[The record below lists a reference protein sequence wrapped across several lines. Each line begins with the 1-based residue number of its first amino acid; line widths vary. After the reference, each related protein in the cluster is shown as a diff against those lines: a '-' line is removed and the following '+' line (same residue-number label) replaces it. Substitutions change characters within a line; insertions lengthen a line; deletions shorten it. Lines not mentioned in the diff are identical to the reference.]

1 MITILNKME
10 SDMLK
15 ILKLFLL
22 VAACISLPVT
32 AENVVK
38 ELRTISEA
46 SRVSIDSKVLGE
58 NRNFLIHLP
67 QSYNKSNKSYPVIY
81 LLDGERHFNHA
92 IVATQILQKQE
103 RVPELII
110 VAITNSDIWGS
121 DNSTRQRDLGY
132 EKEKFTRY
140 IKSEVMSYVNKN
152 YRTTGLNTLFGHSL
166 AGYFSTNL
174 LATQPSLFTNY
185 IAASP
190 VIQGEEI
197 DIYKNILSNL
207 DTKNMDEKSFYF
219 TLASEDEARRKS
231 VTEALNNFVKLLTKQ
246 SPKSLNWHYEFFDNQ
261 THGSIYFPTFF
272 PGMTYVFKNYQ
283 APHFARYKQYTDF
296 GGMKGM
302 KLHYKKRAKIYGT
315 DKNIPENT
323 LLNLASM
330 LLNEGKT
337 QDTLQLYST
346 LTRDFPQ
353 SARSFSGLGQTYS
366 AMKQYTKSIEAH
378 KTAVVL
384 GEKHSP
390 AWRNRLFKS
399 RLDTANKSVQLLN

>member
-1 MITILNKME
+1 
-10 SDMLK
+10 MLK
-15 ILKLFLL
+15 ILSPFLL
-22 VAACISLPVT
+22 VAACFSFPVT
-32 AENVVK
+32 AGNIAK
-38 ELRTISEA
+38 ELRTIGEA
-46 SRVSIDSKVLGE
+46 SRISIDSKVLGE
-58 NRNFLIHLP
+58 NRHFLINLP
-67 QSYNKSNKSYPVIY
+67 ESYDSSNKSYPVVY

-92 IVATQILQKQE
+92 IVATQILQNQQ

-132 EKEKFTRY
+132 EKVKFTRY
-140 IKSEVMSYVNKN
+140 IKNEVMSYVNKN

-166 AGYFSTNL
+166 AGYFSTQL
-174 LATQPSLFTNY
+174 LATQPELFTNY

-190 VIQGEEI
+190 VIQNEEI
-197 DIYKNILSNL
+197 DIYKNILTNL
-207 DTKNMDEKSFYF
+207 DTKNVEEKSFYF

-231 VTEALNNFVKLLTKQ
+231 VTDAVNNFVKLLTKQ
-246 SPKSLNWHYEFFDNQ
+246 TPKNLNWHYEFFNNQ

-272 PGMTYVFKNYQ
+272 PGMTYVFQNYQ
-283 APHFARYKQYTDF
+283 APHFAKYEQYTDF
-296 GGMKGM
+296 GGMQGM
-302 KLHYKKRAKIYGT
+302 KAHYNKRAKIYGT

-337 QDTLQLYST
+337 QDALKLYSR
-346 LTRDFPQ
+346 LIRDFPQ

-366 AMKQYTKSIEAH
+366 VMKQYTKSIEAH
-378 KTAVVL
+378 TAAVKL

-399 RLDTANKSVQLLN
+399 RLDAANKNVKILN

>member
-1 MITILNKME
+1 
-10 SDMLK
+10 MLK

-22 VAACISLPVT
+22 VVAYFSLPVT
-32 AENVVK
+32 AEDVVK
-38 ELRTISEA
+38 ELRTIGEA

-58 NRNFLIHLP
+58 NRNFLINLP
-67 QSYNKSNKSYPVIY
+67 ESYDSSNKSYPVVY

-110 VAITNSDIWGS
+110 VAITNSHSWAS
-121 DNSTRQRDLGY
+121 DKSTRQRDLGY
-132 EKEKFTRY
+132 EKEKFVQY
-140 IKSEVMSYVNKN
+140 IKNEMMPYVNKN

-166 AGYFSTNL
+166 AGYFSTHL
-174 LATQPSLFTNY
+174 LATQPELFTNY

-190 VIQGEEI
+190 VLQGEEI
-197 DIYKNILSNL
+197 DFYNKILSNNNI
-207 DTKNMDEKSFYF
+207 KNHTEKSFYF

-231 VTEALNNFVKLLTKQ
+231 VTDAVNNFVKLLTRQ
-246 SPKSLNWHYEFFDNQ
+246 TPKNLNWHYEFFDNQ

-283 APHFARYKQYTDF
+283 APHFAKYEQYTDF
-296 GGMKGM
+296 GGMQGM
-302 KLHYKKRAKIYGT
+302 KAHYKKREKIYGT

-330 LLNEGKT
+330 LLKEGKT
-337 QDTLQLYST
+337 QDALQLYSR
-346 LTRDFPQ
+346 LTHDFPQ
-353 SARSFSGLGQTYS
+353 SARSFSGLGQVYS
-366 AMKQYTKSIEAH
+366 SLKHYKKSIAAH
-378 KTAVVL
+378 QTAVKL

-390 AWRNRLFKS
+390 AWRNRIFKS
-399 RLDTANKSVQLLN
+399 RLNTANKNVKLLN